1 MDVNMRD
8 LIEQALKH
16 SKADY
21 TEIRLEEK
29 ETTRV
34 AFRSKELDLANAN
47 IDKGG
52 IIRCLIKNK
61 GWGVVTFND
70 LNDLPVKVDQA
81 FQCARVGSVPEPIEL
96 ASVEPVERIITAE
109 LKRDFRDISLAEK
122 KSLADHYNQV
132 IQSTSGKIIDTQAT
146 YADEF
151 THLILANS
159 EGTYI
164 DQEKPSVV
172 IRARA
177 IARDGEN
184 VQQAYES
191 LATTQGYEY
200 VLDKDDLARRAAEKA
215 VALLNARPV
224 KAGQYPVVVNQML
237 AGVFIHEAFGHLSE
251 ADFVYE
257 NPKAREMMTLGR
269 RFGKDILNA
278 FDDGSIPHLRGT
290 TLYDDEG
297 VPARRNWL
305 IREGELVGR
314 LHSRQTAARMGESAS
329 GNARAINY
337 RFAPIVRM
345 TNTAIE
351 NGSTSFEDMIKDI
364 QLGIYACDAYGGQT
378 QLENFS
384 FSSGYA
390 YMIRDGKIAEMVKDV
405 ILSGNL
411 FTTLENIDAIGN
423 DFKWLNTGG
432 GCGKGAQSPLPVGMG
447 APHIRIQNVVIGGE

>member
-1 MDVNMRD
+1 MRD
-8 LIEQALKH
+8 QIQAALKY

-21 TEIRLEEK
+21 TEIRVEEK

-34 AFRSKELDLANAN
+34 VFRGKELELANAN

-52 IIRCLIKNK
+52 IVRCLIRNK
-61 GWGVVTFND
+61 GWGVATFNNLDD
-70 LNDLPVKVDQA
+70 LLTKVDQA
-81 FQCARVGSVPEPIEL
+81 YQCAQVASVPEPIEL
-96 ASVEPVERIITAE
+96 AEAQPVDQVLTVAMQ
-109 LKRDFRDISLAEK
+109 RDFRDISLAEK
-122 KSLADHYNQV
+122 KALAERYNQV
-132 IQSTSGKIIDTQAT
+132 LLGHSDKIVDTQAV
-146 YADEF
+146 YSDAF

-164 DQEKPSVV
+164 EQERPSVV
-172 IRARA
+172 VGGTA
-177 IARDGEN
+177 IARDGDN
-184 VQQAYES
+184 VQQAHDS
-191 LATTQGYEY
+191 FASTQGYEF
-200 VLDKDDLARRAAEKA
+200 VLDKDDKIRLAAQHA
-215 VALLNARPV
+215 VELLTAKPV
-224 KAGQYPVVVNQML
+224 KAGQYTVVANQML

-257 NPKAREMMTLGR
+257 NPKARAMMSMGR
-269 RFGKDILNA
+269 RFGKGILNA
-278 FDDGSIPHLRGT
+278 FDDGSIPNQRGT

-305 IREGELVGR
+305 IKDGVLVGR
-314 LHSRQTAARMGESAS
+314 LHSRQTAAKMGERAS

-345 TNTAIE
+345 TNTGIE
-351 NGSTSFEDMIKDI
+351 NGTSSLEDILKDI
-364 QLGIYACDAYGGQT
+364 ELGVYACDAYGGET

-390 YMIRDGKIAEMVKDV
+390 YMIRHGKLAEMVKDV
-405 ILSGNL
+405 ILAGNL

-423 DFKWLNTGG
+423 DFMWLNTGG
-432 GCGKGAQSPLPVGMG
+432 GCGKGNQYPLPVGMG

>member
-1 MDVNMRD
+1 MRD
-8 LIEQALKH
+8 RIQEAIKR
-16 SKADY
+16 SRADY
-21 TEIRLEEK
+21 TEIRIEEK

-34 AFRSKELDLANAN
+34 TFRGKELEVANAN

-52 IIRCLIKNK
+52 IVRCLIKNK
-61 GWGVVTFND
+61 GWGVATFNNLDD
-70 LNDLPVKVDQA
+70 LLNKVDQA
-81 FQCARVGSVPEPIEL
+81 YQCAQVGSVPEPIEL
-96 ASVEPVERIITAE
+96 AGVEPVEQILTAE
-109 LKRDFRDISLAEK
+109 MKRDFRDISLAEK
-122 KSLADHYNQV
+122 ISLAERYNQ
-132 IQSTSGKIIDTQAT
+132 IMQGYSGKIIDTQSA
-146 YADEF
+146 YSDSCA
-151 THLILANS
+151 HLILANS

-164 DQEKPSVV
+164 DQEKPATV
-172 IRARA
+172 IAAFA
-177 IARDGEN
+177 IARAGDN

-200 VLDKDDLARRAAEKA
+200 VLDKDELARKAAQKA
-215 VALLNARPV
+215 VELLDAKPV
-224 KAGQYPVVVNQML
+224 KAGQYPVVADQML

-269 RFGKDILNA
+269 RFGKGILNA
-278 FDDGSIPHLRGT
+278 FDDGSIPNLRGT

-305 IREGELVGR
+305 IRSGELVGR

-345 TNTAIE
+345 TNTAID
-351 NGSTSFEDMIKDI
+351 NGTTSFEDMIKDI
-364 QLGIYACDAYGGQT
+364 KLGIYACDAYGGMT

-390 YMIRDGKIAEMVKDV
+390 YMIRDGRIAEMVKDV

-432 GCGKGAQSPLPVGMG
+432 GCGKGNQAPLPVGMG

>member
-1 MDVNMRD
+1 MEASMRNR
-8 LIEQALKH
+8 IQEALKS

-21 TEIRLEEK
+21 TEIRIEEK
-29 ETTRV
+29 EITRV
-34 AFRSKELDLANAN
+34 AFRGKELEVTNAN

-52 IIRCLIKNK
+52 IVRCLIKKK
-61 GWGVVTFND
+61 GWGVASFNNLDD
-70 LNDLPVKVDQA
+70 LFNKVDQA
-81 FQCARVGSVPEPIEL
+81 FECAQVGSVPEQIEL
-96 ASVEPVERIITAE
+96 AKVEPVEQVMTAE
-109 LKRDFRDISLAEK
+109 MKRDFRDISLAEK
-122 KSLADHYNQV
+122 KALAEHYNQV
-132 IQSTSGKIIDTQAT
+132 MQSYSDKIVDTQAG
-146 YADEF
+146 YSDIF

-172 IRARA
+172 IRANA
-177 IARDGEN
+177 IARDGDN
-184 VQQAYES
+184 VQQAFES

-200 VLDKDDLARRAAEKA
+200 VLDKDELAGKAAQKA
-215 VALLNARPV
+215 VELLYARPV
-224 KAGQYPVVVNQML
+224 KAGQYPVVVDQTL

-257 NPKAREMMTLGR
+257 NPKAREMMALGR
-269 RFGKDILNA
+269 RFGKGILNV
-278 FDDGSIPHLRGT
+278 FDDGSIPNLRGS
-290 TLYDDEG
+290 TLFDDEG

-305 IREGELVGR
+305 IQAGELVGR
-314 LHSRQTAARMGESAS
+314 LHSRQTAARMGENAS

-345 TNTAIE
+345 TNTAID
-351 NGSTSFEDMIKDI
+351 NGTTSFEDMIKSI
-364 QLGIYACDAYGGQT
+364 KLGIYACDAYGGMT

-390 YMIRDGKIAEMVKDV
+390 YMIRDGKIAEIVKDV

-423 DFKWLNTGG
+423 DFKWVNSGG
-432 GCGKGAQSPLPVGMG
+432 GCGKGNQAPLPVGMG
-447 APHIRIQNVVIGGE
+447 APHIRIQNVIIGGE